1 MSELIK
7 RLREYWH
14 NDTAVARR
22 EWRNEHGAI
31 AVVESEHRYT
41 SVVLIENGKL
51 TILPYEVWDRHRA
64 MKDAEAI
71 AQFAGAEEVTD
82 EPMERL
88 SGM

>member
-22 EWRNEHGAI
+22 EWRNEHGSVALIESNGRYPSVVILCNGRLTIMPYLAWNKHQAMIDVVAI
-31 AVVESEHRYT
+31 AA
-41 SVVLIENGKL
+41 L
-51 TILPYEVWDRHRA
+51 
-64 MKDAEAI
+64 
-71 AQFAGAEEVTD
+71 AGAEEVTD
-82 EPMERL
+82 EPMEHV